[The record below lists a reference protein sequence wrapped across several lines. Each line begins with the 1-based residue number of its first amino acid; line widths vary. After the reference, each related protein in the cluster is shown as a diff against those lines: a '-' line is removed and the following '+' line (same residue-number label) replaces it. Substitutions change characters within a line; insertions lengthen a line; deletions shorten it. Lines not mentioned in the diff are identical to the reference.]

1 MKKLA
6 TSIATLVFAG
16 SVSASNESFIYH
28 GFEENNPD
36 LYAGYSA
43 VESRTAVQPGIG
55 DSSDRSRWASTTATD
70 SYDNYVS
77 RNPDN
82 YSGFSRSEARTAMR
96 PGIGDSSGR
105 LERKSMLRS
114 DSYDSWVQGSPDQES
129 GF

>member
-16 SVSASNESFIYH
+16 SASASNESFIYH

-70 SYDNYVS
+70 SYDNYVRS
-77 RNPDN
+77 NPDN
-82 YSGFSRSEARTAMR
+82 YSGFSRSEVRTAMR
-96 PGIGDSSGR
+96 PGIGDSSR
-105 LERKSMLRS
+105 RMERRSMLRS
-114 DSYDSWVQGSPDQES
+114 DGM
-129 GF
+129 